1 MQSDTIVAIA
11 TPSGESALGLIRCSG
26 PACLRLCAEA
36 LGKPG
41 PTPRRATLA
50 RYQSTQSAT
59 LDEVIFTYYPPKN
72 SFTGE
77 AMLELSAHGNPYL
90 LRKILDDLLAR
101 GCRLAEPGE
110 FTKLAFL
117 NGRLDLSQA
126 EAVLDVIRAR
136 SDAALAAAQKQLS
149 GSVGRSVEAF
159 VARLLAIM
167 AHLEAYIDFPEED
180 LPEEDQAGPAQE
192 LKALIADFTRLIA
205 TSSYS
210 TLLRE
215 GARAVIIGLPNA
227 GKSSLLNALAGEER
241 AIVSEEPGTT
251 RDYLETPILVGP
263 YLLRLIDTAGLRDTT
278 GTIERLGIAKTRE
291 QISQADLL
299 LVVADASLP
308 DTSSLENLTKE
319 FASSLSPSRIIIL
332 ENKADLP
339 SFRPLASFFP
349 ASPHLPVSAKTG
361 LGLDTLREKLA
372 LLLEQEI
379 SVPGQDAIIVNAR
392 HAHALE
398 EARQSLQSALSKM
411 ADGLPAELV
420 ASELRLAIEA
430 LGQITGRIDNERMLD
445 ILFSKFCIGK

>member
-1 MQSDTIVAIA
+1 MQSDTIAAIA
-11 TPSGESALGLIRCSG
+11 TPSGESALGIVRCSG
-26 PACLRLCAEA
+26 PACPTLVAQA
-36 LGKPG
+36 LGQAIPV
-41 PTPRRATLA
+41 PRQATFA
-50 RYQSTQSAT
+50 RYRSCQGDI
-59 LDEVIFTYYPPKN
+59 LDEVIFTYYAPKS
-72 SFTGE
+72 SFTGD
-77 AMLELSAHGNPYL
+77 AMLEITAHGNPYL
-90 LRKILDDLLAR
+90 LRKILDDLHAR

-149 GSVGRSVEAF
+149 GAVGRSVETF

-192 LKALIADFTRLIA
+192 LKTLIADFTRLIA

-227 GKSSLLNALAGEER
+227 GKSSLLNTLAGEDR

-263 YLLRLIDTAGLRDTT
+263 YLLRLIDTAGLRETS

-291 QISQADLL
+291 QIAQADLL
-299 LVVADASLP
+299 LVVADASSP
-308 DTSSLENLTKE
+308 DTEALETLTAE
-319 FASSLSPSRIIIL
+319 FTDNISRTRIIII

-339 SFRPLASFFP
+339 AFSPLVNFYPEAT
-349 ASPHLPVSAKTG
+349 HLPLSAKTG
-361 LGLDTLREKLA
+361 QGIDTLRHRLA
-372 LLLEQEI
+372 TLLEQEI
-379 SVPGQDAIIVNAR
+379 AVPGQDALIVNAR

-398 EARQSLQSALSKM
+398 TARSALQSALANMSHH
-411 ADGLPAELV
+411 LPAELI

-430 LGQITGRIDNERMLD
+430 LGEITGRIDNERMLD

>member
-1 MQSDTIVAIA
+1 MHSDTIAAIA
-11 TPSGESALGLIRCSG
+11 TPSGESALGIIRCSG

-36 LGKPG
+36 LGKPA
-41 PTPRRATLA
+41 PAPRYATLA
-50 RYQSTQSAT
+50 RYQSIQGHP
-59 LDEVIFTYYPPKN
+59 LDEVIFTYYPQKN

-117 NGRLDLSQA
+117 NGRMDLSQA

-149 GSVGRSVEAF
+149 GSVGRSVQAF

-241 AIVSEEPGTT
+241 AIVSDEPGTT

-263 YLLRLIDTAGLRDTT
+263 YLLRLIDTAGLRDAT
-278 GTIERLGIAKTRE
+278 GAIEQLGIAKTRE
-291 QISQADLL
+291 QIAQADLL
-299 LVVADASLP
+299 LIVADASA
-308 DTSSLENLTKE
+308 TGSTALESLTKG
-319 FASSLSPSRIIIL
+319 FDSSLSHTRILVL

-339 SFRPLASFFP
+339 GFHPLTDFFP

-361 LGLDTLREKLA
+361 QGLDILRDRLA
-372 LLLEQEI
+372 KLLEQEI
-379 SVPGQDAIIVNAR
+379 SVPNQDAIIVNAR

-398 EARQSLQSALSKM
+398 EARQSLQSALDKM
-411 ADGLPAELV
+411 AGDLPAELV
-420 ASELRLAIEA
+420 ASELRLAIES

-445 ILFSKFCIGK
+445 VLFSKFCIGK